1 MFEIKT
7 FAPTSHKIKALI
19 YGDSWSWKTSFGATA
34 PNVIFASAEAWLLS
48 VWNRKVDYVEIKTI
62 NDLRDLFNYLKKW
75 EHKYETV
82 VIDSITEINDIIKME
97 LEAKRGRA
105 LQLQDWQEVAK
116 QIEAILRN
124 FRGLDM
130 HVIMIAQEQVERDEQ
145 KIVKYTPSLNWK
157 TATKIA
163 YFMDIVWH
171 IETTPTWEHLIS
183 TEPSPKYLTKDRTW
197 KLWNWIAADFNLWTL
212 AVESLELEDE
222 EVVYQSLGEKEMEEP
237 PKPALP
243 QKAPV
248 TKTPATKPEP
258 QKTTPEIWEKETEE
272 ETKEPP
278 KTAPMA
284 KPMAASKKQIDLIN
298 DLYTKY
304 AEIRGDKA
312 MALNDII
319 AKKYSLG
326 WKALQ
331 GLNDLTIKFA
341 SDLIKTLQEQVK

>member
-34 PNVIFASAEAWLLS
+34 PNVIFASAEAGLLS

-62 NDLRDLFNYLKKW
+62 NDLRELYNFLKKW
-75 EHKYETV
+75 GHKYETV

-171 IETTPTWEHLIS
+171 IEITPTGEHLIS
-183 TEPSPKYLTKDRTW
+183 TEPSPKYLTKDRTGR
-197 KLWNWIAADFNLWTL
+197 LGNWIAPDFNTWIL

-222 EVVYQSLGEKEMEEP
+222 EVVYQGEEEVEEP
-237 PKPALP
+237 KKPALP

-248 TKTPATKPEP
+248 TKTPVTKPEL
-258 QKTTPEIWEKETEE
+258 QKTTPEIWEE

-278 KTAPMA
+278 KPAPMA
-284 KPMAASKKQIDLIN
+284 KPMAASQKQLDLIN
-298 DLYTKY
+298 ELYGKY
-304 AEIRGDKA
+304 SEIRGDKA
-312 MALNDII
+312 LLLNDII

-326 WKALQ
+326 WEPLK
-331 GLNDLTIKFA
+331 GLEDLTIKFA

>member
-48 VWNRKVDYVEIKTI
+48 VWSRKVDYVEIKTI

-75 EHKYETV
+75 GHKYQTV

-145 KIVKYTPSLNWK
+145 KIVKYVPSLNWK

-212 AVESLELEDE
+212 AVESLELSDE
-222 EVVYQSLGEKEMEEP
+222 EVVYQGNWDNLEIIEEP
-237 PKPALP
+237 KKPALP
-243 QKAPV
+243 QTAPV
-248 TKTPATKPEP
+248 KKVPVAKPEP
-258 QKTTPEIWEKETEE
+258 QKTTPEVWEP
-272 ETKEPP
+272 ETKEEP
-278 KTAPMA
+278 KPAPMA

-298 DLYTKY
+298 DLYEQY
-304 AEIRGDKA
+304 AEKRGEKA

-319 AKKYSLG
+319 AKKYSLSG
-326 WKALQ
+326 EPLQ
-331 GLNDLTIKFA
+331 GLEDLTIKFA